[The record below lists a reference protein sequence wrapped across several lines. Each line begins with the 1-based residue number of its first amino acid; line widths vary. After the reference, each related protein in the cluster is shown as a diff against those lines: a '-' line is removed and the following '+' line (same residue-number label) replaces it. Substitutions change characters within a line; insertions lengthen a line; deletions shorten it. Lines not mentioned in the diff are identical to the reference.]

1 MIKTIKKLENQK
13 MIEKNE
19 YSEKILKIVN
29 NNDFKDL
36 ISLIEDYNNQFK
48 MVKILGSFYLL
59 SKDNNEAWEVTGHPR
74 LVDEMSLGEN

>member
-1 MIKTIKKLENQK
+1 MKTEMKKLENQK

-36 ISLIEDYNNQFK
+36 ISLIEDYNEFK

-59 SKDNNEAWEVTGHPR
+59 SKDNSEAWEVIGHPK
-74 LVDEMSLGEN
+74 LVDERLLGEI